1 MSEQFHAVAIDGPSG
16 AGKSTLARTV
26 AERLRF
32 LYVDTGAIYRSIG
45 WYALQQHVVPED
57 AQAVASLL
65 EDLDVEIRYG
75 EEGLQH
81 MLVNG
86 EDVTTAIRLPEVS
99 AAASQVAA
107 VPAVRA
113 YLLEMQR
120 ALARTHHVIMD
131 GRDIGTV
138 VLPEADCK
146 VFLTASAEVR
156 AQRRCRELEQR
167 GTPQEYESVLAD
179 MRCRDEQD
187 RNRTVAPLKQAEDA
201 VLLDTSEMDFEESAA
216 ALLRLIKE
224 KIHEA

>member
-1 MSEQFHAVAIDGPSG
+1 M
-16 AGKSTLARTV
+16 
-26 AERLRF
+26 
-32 LYVDTGAIYRSIG
+32 
-45 WYALQQHVVPED
+45 
-57 AQAVASLL
+57 
-65 EDLDVEIRYG
+65 
-75 EEGLQH
+75 
-81 MLVNG
+81 
-86 EDVTTAIRLPEVS
+86 
-99 AAASQVAA
+99 
-107 VPAVRA
+107 
-113 YLLEMQR
+113 
-120 ALARTHHVIMD
+120 IMD